1 METWSGG
8 GERSMAKFSRAG
20 CRFTI
25 GRRRNI
31 RAFPHQQRARSS
43 APAELGGL
51 DSAIR
56 RIPRG
61 AVPRMI
67 QADSDD
73 TRPQA
78 PAAVGDS
85 VLCAGFPMH
94 DASVVRNLKAP
105 GFVNA
110 GDPDAGWIQ
119 ERR

>member
-1 METWSGG
+1 
-8 GERSMAKFSRAG
+8 MAKFSKVG
-20 CRFTI
+20 CRLTI
-25 GRRRNI
+25 GWRRNI

-61 AVPRMI
+61 TVPRMI

-78 PAAVGDS
+78 RAAVGDL
-85 VLCAGFPMH
+85 VVCAAFPMH
-94 DASVVRNLKAP
+94 DASAVRNLKAP
-105 GFVNA
+105 AFVNA
-110 GDPDAGWIQ
+110 GDPDAVHRTQIITDTTPKNDLMT
-119 ERR
+119 